1 MAPVSFPLLMGS
13 SGFQIGSS
21 ETKVN
26 EENELEINIGMELSF
41 DNKKSRLFIAF
52 LYPYTYEENLKDLEK
67 WTRQYARD
75 DSVYFQKELLIRSV
89 ENRDVHLMTI
99 TSKENE
105 KTFFFKN
112 EDYFGNEA
120 VFPERKERPRR

>member
-1 MAPVSFPLLMGS
+1 MGS

>member
-1 MAPVSFPLLMGS
+1 MMGS